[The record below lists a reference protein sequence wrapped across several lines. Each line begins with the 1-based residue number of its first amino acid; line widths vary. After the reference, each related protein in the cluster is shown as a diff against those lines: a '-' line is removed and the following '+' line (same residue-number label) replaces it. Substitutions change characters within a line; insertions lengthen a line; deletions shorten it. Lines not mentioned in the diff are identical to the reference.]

1 MSNSNVSVKDKG
13 LTEYIFAV
21 KTLYRIISEIG
32 QITQRLYDAAVEKR
46 WELFCDLTNERQSK
60 LIDVQ
65 GSYKEFDQ
73 MKREYTLADTTE
85 IFQIKEKIRQQL
97 KKVTKVNTEVI
108 DIISNSK
115 DELSEKIGKSTRGLA
130 FLKNYGNQV
139 NYEKTI
145 SKIY

>member
-21 KTLYRIISEIG
+21 K
-32 QITQRLYDAAVEKR
+32 TQRLYDAAVEKR